1 MNLSGRL
8 AAIEAKAGDKEERPI
23 VVVWET
29 KGETVPDDVPENAIV
44 VLVSYTNGTP
54 EAR

>member
-8 AAIEAKAGDKEERPI
+8 AAIEAKAGNKDRPI